1 MKHLENILG
10 IRIHHYR
17 QKIVL
22 KSSLLKIMKNIKNNE
37 IVNQA
42 VYSMNELRNA
52 IVRKEIPEAENPD
65 KIFGTVEKSPRF

>member
-1 MKHLENILG
+1 
-10 IRIHHYR
+10 
-17 QKIVL
+17 
-22 KSSLLKIMKNIKNNE
+22 MKNIKNNE

-52 IVRKEIPEAENPD
+52 IIRKEILEAENPD